1 MINYNSFQKKVF
13 LNYIKQNTNSIVL
26 ISDSKNLIDTLTVD
40 DVTYILIDNLNYL
53 NINILNKIFS
63 FDKTVVFVNDI
74 IEDSKEFNSKITTQV
89 LSFFNSTDDYK
100 FHNVILYGNTDF
112 INKKTLFKLS
122 DFADKNVIN
131 KSFTLNNVDSIYY
144 VGQSGMS
151 GYANAAKGY
160 IADYIL
166 KGHSIQWHPLY
177 FDTSKN
183 DNTYYV
189 DVLSESAIKTELK
202 ETDITILHSTPDL
215 WKEYSKSHQKS
226 ERIVG
231 YTVWETESLP
241 KKWVKNINELDEVW
255 VPSTYNKEVFE
266 NSGVTSHLKIVPHA
280 YHKEN
285 LFKKSDV
292 TIYDYLGTKIPSDKY
307 TFYSIAE
314 FHTRKGIEECI
325 QVFDAVYAEN
335 NNVQLIL
342 KLHYLNNDIKSIS
355 HIFNSINKI
364 TDNIGKSIY
373 IITERLSRKEILM
386 LHSFGDCYVSLNKG
400 EAFGLTIFDANN
412 FGKPVITTKYGGP
425 LDFIDNDIM
434 VECKIDQVSGM
445 DKFSKNYDSSQ
456 KWAYPDL
463 DDAYDKMK
471 LLV

>member
-13 LNYIKQNTNSIVL
+13 LNYIKQNTTSIVL
-26 ISDSKNLIDTLTVD
+26 LSDSKDLISTLTVD
-40 DVTYILIDNLNYL
+40 NVTYILIDNLNYL
-53 NINILNKIFS
+53 NINTLNKIFS
-63 FDKTVVFVNDI
+63 FDKTVVFINDTI
-74 IEDSKEFNSKITTQV
+74 KDSKEFNSKITTQI
-89 LSFFNSTDDYK
+89 LSFFNSSDNYK
-100 FHNVILYGNTDF
+100 FYNVILYGKTDF

-122 DFADKNVIN
+122 EFADKNVIN

-166 KGHSIQWHPLY
+166 KGNPIQWYPLY

-189 DVLSESAIKTELK
+189 DVLSESVIKTELK

-231 YTVWETESLP
+231 YTVWETDSLP
-241 KKWVKNINELDEVW
+241 KKWVKDINHLDEVW

-292 TIYDYLGTKIPSDKY
+292 TIYDYLGKKIPSDKY

-314 FHTRKGIEECI
+314 FHTRKGIEDCI

-445 DKFSKNYDSSQ
+445 EKFSANYDSSQ
-456 KWAYPDL
+456 QWAYPDL

>member
-40 DVTYILIDNLNYL
+40 DVTYILIDNLNYM

-177 FDTSKN
+177 FDTSK
-183 DNTYYV
+183 Y
-189 DVLSESAIKTELK
+189 
-202 ETDITILHSTPDL
+202 TDP
-215 WKEYSKSHQKS
+215 
-226 ERIVG
+226 
-231 YTVWETESLP
+231 
-241 KKWVKNINELDEVW
+241 
-255 VPSTYNKEVFE
+255 F
-266 NSGVTSHLKIVPHA
+266 TS
-280 YHKEN
+280 
-285 LFKKSDV
+285 
-292 TIYDYLGTKIPSDKY
+292 
-307 TFYSIAE
+307 
-314 FHTRKGIEECI
+314 
-325 QVFDAVYAEN
+325 
-335 NNVQLIL
+335 
-342 KLHYLNNDIKSIS
+342 
-355 HIFNSINKI
+355 
-364 TDNIGKSIY
+364 
-373 IITERLSRKEILM
+373 
-386 LHSFGDCYVSLNKG
+386 
-400 EAFGLTIFDANN
+400 
-412 FGKPVITTKYGGP
+412 
-425 LDFIDNDIM
+425 
-434 VECKIDQVSGM
+434 
-445 DKFSKNYDSSQ
+445 
-456 KWAYPDL
+456 
-463 DDAYDKMK
+463 
-471 LLV
+471 